1 MSAGYQ
7 EVIAKIHTLSSA
19 EQAQLLEYLSSCVSG
34 EEPPQ
39 ARRSL
44 LELEGL
50 GKGTWAGID
59 AQEYVRRERDSWD
72 G

>member
-1 MSAGYQ
+1 MSTGYQ
-7 EVIAKIHTLSSA
+7 EVIAKVQTLSSA
-19 EQAQLLEYLSSCVSG
+19 EQAQLLAYLSSRVGG
-34 EEPPQ
+34 EHLSPAQ
-39 ARRSL
+39 RSL

-50 GKGTWAGID
+50 GQGTWAGLD

>member
-7 EVIAKIHTLSSA
+7 EVVAKIQTLSDA
-19 EQAQLLEYLSSCVSG
+19 EQAQLLAYLSACVG
-34 EEPPQ
+34 EQRPP
-39 ARRSL
+39 AKRSL

-50 GKGTWAGID
+50 GKGTWAGVD
-59 AQEYVRRERDSWD
+59 AQEYVRRERDSWN